1 MKVASLTTL
10 GMLIF
15 ASTLIAQQG
24 SALSFDGSDDRVT
37 VPYDSSFPT
46 EVFTVTAWIKT
57 LPSMGRSAIIARG
70 EDDNSFNLSWQAYVK
85 QDGTLQV
92 MLENQ
97 NDNNFCYPFSCMG
110 QPQPTCTFGN
120 LFVADDLWHHIAITR
135 SASGVLV
142 LYVDGQAEST
152 CTQTGVPSS
161 NNFQSLTIGCTH
173 GTIGPPPGGIEPPI
187 WFFPGLIDEPAM
199 WNVALEAGEVSTV
212 FENGV
217 DPGGTGLVGYWD
229 FDAGSGQPVLD
240 LSAAANH
247 GFLGTDSDVAGEPAD
262 PQWVSLDGAF
272 RRADCNADGQT
283 DIADAVSVL
292 NYLFGSGAEPP
303 CGDACDIND
312 DGSLDISDAISSLA
326 DLFDPTFPPIPPPH
340 PGCGADPTSDS
351 VNCSAFPP
359 CP

>member
-1 MKVASLTTL
+1 MKIAALAIL

-15 ASTLIAQQG
+15 ASTSSAQTG

-46 EVFTVTAWIKT
+46 DVFTITAWIKT
-57 LPSMGRSAIIARG
+57 LPSMGRAAIIARG
-70 EDDNSFNLSWQAYVK
+70 EDDNSFNLSWQAYV
-85 QDGTLQV
+85 QPDGTLRV
-92 MLENQ
+92 MLEDQ
-97 NDNNFCYPFSCMG
+97 SDTNFCYPFSCMG

-135 SASGVLV
+135 DAIGNLV

-173 GTIGPPPGGIEPPI
+173 GTIGPPPGGVEPPI

-199 WNVALEAGEVSTV
+199 WNVALTAGEVSTV
-212 FENGV
+212 FESGV
-217 DPGGTGLVGYWD
+217 DPDGAGLVGYWD
-229 FDAGSGQPVLD
+229 FDAGSGQQVLD
-240 LSAAANH
+240 LSVAANH
-247 GFLGTDSDVAGEPAD
+247 GFLGADGDVAGDPAD
-262 PQWVSLDGAF
+262 PQWVSLAVEF

-283 DIADAVSVL
+283 DIADAISVL
-292 NYLFGSGAEPP
+292 NYLFGAGGEPP
-303 CGDACDIND
+303 CRDACDIND
-312 DGSLDISDAISSLA
+312 DGTLDISDAISSLA
-326 DLFDPTFPPIPPPH
+326 DLFDPTFPPVPPPH
-340 PGCGADPTSDS
+340 PGCGADPTSDGL
-351 VNCSAFPP
+351 NCSTFPP